1 MAQAKISRWKGRP
14 LRVPAGVS
22 GRLRSGPGGHAASSR
37 GQHQKRRREPR
48 RNVGVRASQ
57 LSFAFVIES
66 WAACAPG
73 VETPQRWSQWVAA
86 PWLPEGEPQV
96 ALAAVAPMLRRRFA
110 PLGRLAAQAAI
121 DLAGTVAV
129 GAASAAIDPDADLDD
144 NPTVYASRYGETG
157 RCLELLADQARGDAL
172 SPTAFGLSVHNAIGA
187 MIALTR
193 GDRRNS
199 SAIAAGRATA
209 AAGVTE
215 AIGLLE
221 DGASSASLIV
231 YDSPLPDGYAQFED
245 EPSAHFAWAWR
256 LRRPRA
262 GERALHL
269 DWQAA
274 GADDGSAAHEHLPA
288 SLQALWFGLSGARE
302 LSQIDGARRCVWS
315 RDA

>member
-1 MAQAKISRWKGRP
+1 MQPRAKRKTAP
-14 LRVPAGVS
+14 
-22 GRLRSGPGGHAASSR
+22 HNAAT
-37 GQHQKRRREPR
+37 
-48 RNVGVRASQ
+48 VGVRASQ

-73 VETPQRWSQWVAA
+73 VDTPQRWSQWAAA

-110 PLGRLAAQAAI
+110 PLGRLAAQAAL
-121 DLAGTVAV
+121 DLAACLPG
-129 GAASAAIDPDADLDD
+129 SAAAKVPDDADLAD

-209 AAGVTE
+209 AAGVVE
-215 AIGLLE
+215 AVALLD
-221 DGASSASLIV
+221 DGAASASLVV
-231 YDSPLPDGYAQFED
+231 YDSPLPAGYAQFED
-245 EPSAHFAWAWR
+245 ERSAHFAWAWR

-274 GADDGSAAHEHLPA
+274 NTDDDAPHPQLPA
-288 SLQALWFGLSGARE
+288 SLQALWFGLSDATE
-302 LSQIDGARRCVWS
+302 LVQQADGRRCVWS

>member
-1 MAQAKISRWKGRP
+1 VQPWTTRKPAP
-14 LRVPAGVS
+14 LT
-22 GRLRSGPGGHAASSR
+22 AAT
-37 GQHQKRRREPR
+37 
-48 RNVGVRASQ
+48 VGVRASQ

-73 VETPQRWSQWVAA
+73 VDTPQRWSQWAAA
-86 PWLPEGEPQV
+86 PWLPTGEPQV

-110 PLGRLAAQAAI
+110 PLGRLAAQAVI
-121 DLAGTVAV
+121 DLAGGVAAPV
-129 GAASAAIDPDADLDD
+129 QGDAEMSD

-157 RCLELLADQARGDAL
+157 RCLELLADQARGAAL

-209 AAGVTE
+209 AAGVVE
-215 AIGLLE
+215 AVALLD
-221 DGASSASLIV
+221 DGAASANLVV
-231 YDSPLPDGYAQFED
+231 YDSPLPAGYACFED

-269 DWQAA
+269 DWH
-274 GADDGSAAHEHLPA
+274 ADDADGDDAAVATAPPHLPA
-288 SLQALWFGLSGARE
+288 SLQAFWFGVSEAPE
-302 LSQIDGARRCVWS
+302 LSQRIDGRRCVWS

>member
-1 MAQAKISRWKGRP
+1 MEGEAANAYPPGFRQGCDADLEVTRKNPWTTRKAAP
-14 LRVPAGVS
+14 QPA
-22 GRLRSGPGGHAASSR
+22 AT
-37 GQHQKRRREPR
+37 
-48 RNVGVRASQ
+48 VGVRASQ
-57 LSFAFVIES
+57 LSLSFVIES
-66 WAACAPG
+66 WAASAPG
-73 VETPQRWSQWVAA
+73 VDTPQRWSQWAAA

-121 DLAGTVAV
+121 DLAGE
-129 GAASAAIDPDADLDD
+129 AALPADADLGD

-157 RCLELLADQARGDAL
+157 RCLELLADQARGNAL
-172 SPTAFGLSVHNAIGA
+172 SPTAFGLSVHNAVGA

-209 AAGVTE
+209 AAGVVE
-215 AIGLLE
+215 AVGLLD
-221 DGASSASLIV
+221 DGARSASLIV
-231 YDSPLPDGYAQFED
+231 YDAPLPAGYACFED

-274 GADDGSAAHEHLPA
+274 STDDEVLHPHLPA
-288 SLQALWFGLSGARE
+288 SLQALWFGLSDAPE
-302 LSQIDGARRCVWS
+302 LTQRVDARRCTWS

>member
-1 MAQAKISRWKGRP
+1 MLGWRGRP
-14 LRVPAGVS
+14 RTRTRRGFRQAAK
-22 GRLRSGPGGHAASSR
+22 RTLRSCGKRPRTTRKTAPHFAA
-37 GQHQKRRREPR
+37 
-48 RNVGVRASQ
+48 NVGVRASQ

-73 VETPQRWSQWVAA
+73 VDTPQRWSQWTAA

-121 DLAGTVAV
+121 DLAGDAKVA
-129 GAASAAIDPDADLDD
+129 DDADLDD
-144 NPTVYASRYGETG
+144 APTVYASRYGETG

-209 AAGVTE
+209 AAGVVE
-215 AIGLLE
+215 AVALLD

-231 YDSPLPDGYAQFED
+231 YDSPLPDGYTCFED

-269 DWQAA
+269 DWRAA
-274 GADDGSAAHEHLPA
+274 AANDTAALQPHLP
-288 SLQALWFGLSGARE
+288 SGLQALWFGLSDAPE
-302 LSQIDGARRCVWS
+302 LSQQVDGRRCVWS

>member
-1 MAQAKISRWKGRP
+1 MQPWTTRKTAPQ
-14 LRVPAGVS
+14 PA
-22 GRLRSGPGGHAASSR
+22 A
-37 GQHQKRRREPR
+37 
-48 RNVGVRASQ
+48 NVGVRASQ

-73 VETPQRWSQWVAA
+73 VDTPQRWSQWAAA
-86 PWLPEGEPQV
+86 PWLPVGEPQV
-96 ALAAVAPMLRRRFA
+96 ALAGVAPMLRRRFA

-121 DLAGTVAV
+121 DLAGDAAAPAAV
-129 GAASAAIDPDADLDD
+129 DADLDD

-187 MIALTR
+187 MIALAR

-209 AAGVTE
+209 AAGVAE
-215 AIGLLE
+215 AVALLE
-221 DGASSASLIV
+221 DGARSASLVV
-231 YDSPLPDGYAQFED
+231 YDAPLPAGYAMFED

-269 DWQAA
+269 EWR
-274 GADDGSAAHEHLPA
+274 SASANDARLHPQLPA
-288 SLQALWFGLSGARE
+288 SLQALWFGLSGAPE
-302 LSQIDGARRCVWS
+302 LSQQVDGRRCVWG

>member
-1 MAQAKISRWKGRP
+1 MD
-14 LRVPAGVS
+14 
-22 GRLRSGPGGHAASSR
+22 
-37 GQHQKRRREPR
+37 
-48 RNVGVRASQ
+48 
-57 LSFAFVIES
+57 
-66 WAACAPG
+66 
-73 VETPQRWSQWVAA
+73 TPQRWSQWAAA

-96 ALAAVAPMLRRRFA
+96 ALAAVPSMLRRRFA
-110 PLGRLAAQAAI
+110 PLGRLAAQAAV
-121 DLAGTVAV
+121 DLAG
-129 GAASAAIDPDADLDD
+129 AAQVDPAADLLD

-187 MIALTR
+187 MIALAR

-209 AAGVTE
+209 AAGVAE
-215 AIGLLE
+215 AVALLE
-221 DGASSASLIV
+221 DGAHSASLVV
-231 YDSPLPDGYAQFED
+231 YDSPLPDGYACFED

-274 GADDGSAAHEHLPA
+274 NADDETMQAASDQAANDASALAHLPA
-288 SLQALWFGLSGARE
+288 SLQAFWFSLSGVAGLTQR
-302 LSQIDGARRCVWS
+302 IGDRRVVWS

>member
-1 MAQAKISRWKGRP
+1 MAGWKGRP
-14 LRVPAGVS
+14 RTRPRQGCLPGSDVS
-22 GRLRSGPGGHAASSR
+22 
-37 GQHQKRRREPR
+37 QEVRRREAADNTKTTPR
-48 RNVGVRASQ
+48 AAANVGVRASQ
-57 LSFAFVIES
+57 LSLSFVIES

-73 VETPQRWSQWVAA
+73 VDTPQRWSQWAAA

-121 DLAGTVAV
+121 DLAGSVAL
-129 GAASAAIDPDADLDD
+129 PEDADPDD
-144 NPTVYASRYGETG
+144 NPTVYASRYGETN

-209 AAGVTE
+209 AAGVVE
-215 AIGLLE
+215 AMALLD
-221 DGASSASLIV
+221 DGARSASLIV
-231 YDSPLPDGYAQFED
+231 YDSPLPAGYASFED
-245 EPSAHFAWAWR
+245 EPSAHFAWAWQ

-274 GADDGSAAHEHLPA
+274 GADDDATPPQLPA
-288 SLQALWFGLSGARE
+288 SLQALWFGLSDAPE
-302 LSQIDGARRCVWS
+302 LVQQVDGRRCVWS
-315 RDA
+315 RDV

>member
-1 MAQAKISRWKGRP
+1 MKPCLAQAKMMGWKGRP
-14 LRVPAGVS
+14 RTRTRRGF
-22 GRLRSGPGGHAASSR
+22 GRAATRTWRSRGQIR
-37 GQHQKRRREPR
+37 GQHQKTAPR
-48 RNVGVRASQ
+48 TAANVGVRASQ
-57 LSFAFVIES
+57 LSLSFVIES

-73 VETPQRWSQWVAA
+73 VDTPLRWSQWAAA

-121 DLAGTVAV
+121 DLAGE
-129 GAASAAIDPDADLDD
+129 AALAPDAPLDD

-157 RCLELLADQARGDAL
+157 RCLELLADQARGNAL

-199 SAIAAGRATA
+199 TAIAAGRATA
-209 AAGVTE
+209 AAGVLE
-215 AIGLLE
+215 ALGLLD
-221 DGASSASLIV
+221 DGARSASLVV
-231 YDSPLPDGYAQFED
+231 YDAPLPVGYTCFED

-274 GADDGSAAHEHLPA
+274 GADAAALHPQLPA
-288 SLQALWFGLSGARE
+288 SLQALWFGLSDAPE
-302 LSQIDGARRCVWS
+302 LVQQIDGRRCVWG

>member
-1 MAQAKISRWKGRP
+1 LEGEAAHAYPPGFRQGCGADLEVTRQEVAGKTKTAPQA
-14 LRVPAGVS
+14 
-22 GRLRSGPGGHAASSR
+22 AA
-37 GQHQKRRREPR
+37 
-48 RNVGVRASQ
+48 NVGVRASQ
-57 LSFAFVIES
+57 LSVSFVIES

-73 VETPQRWSQWVAA
+73 VDTPQRWSQWAAA

-110 PLGRLAAQAAI
+110 PLGRLAAQAAL
-121 DLAGTVAV
+121 DLAG
-129 GAASAAIDPDADLDD
+129 DERLDAEAEIDD

-193 GDRRNS
+193 GDRRNA

-209 AAGVTE
+209 AAGVVE
-215 AIGLLE
+215 AMALLD
-221 DGASSASLIV
+221 DGAHGASLVV
-231 YDSPLPDGYAQFED
+231 YDSPLPAGYAQFED

-269 DWQAA
+269 EWRAA
-274 GADDGSAAHEHLPA
+274 DGADDAIHPQLPS
-288 SLQALWFGLSGARE
+288 SLQALWFGLSDATE
-302 LSQIDGARRCVWS
+302 LVQQADGRRCVWS

>member
-1 MAQAKISRWKGRP
+1 M
-14 LRVPAGVS
+14 
-22 GRLRSGPGGHAASSR
+22 
-37 GQHQKRRREPR
+37 
-48 RNVGVRASQ
+48 
-57 LSFAFVIES
+57 SFAFVIES

-73 VETPQRWSQWVAA
+73 VETPQRWSQWAAA

-96 ALAAVAPMLRRRFA
+96 ALAAVAPMQRRRFA
-110 PLGRLAAQAAI
+110 PLGRLAAQAAF
-121 DLAGTVAV
+121 DLAGGGTVEA
-129 GAASAAIDPDADLDD
+129 DADLDD
-144 NPTVYASRYGETG
+144 QPTVYASRYGETS

-215 AIGLLE
+215 ALGLLE

-231 YDSPLPDGYAQFED
+231 YDSPLPTGYAQFED

-269 DWQAA
+269 AWQAA
-274 GADDGSAAHEHLPA
+274 DAGVPATTHAHLPA
-288 SLQALWFGLSGARE
+288 GLQALWFGLSQARE
-302 LSQIDGARRCVWS
+302 MSQVTGDRRCVWS

>member
-1 MAQAKISRWKGRP
+1 M
-14 LRVPAGVS
+14 PAGVFRQAAQRTWRS
-22 GRLRSGPGGHAASSR
+22 RGRQPWTTRKAAPRHAA
-37 GQHQKRRREPR
+37 
-48 RNVGVRASQ
+48 NVGVRASQ
-57 LSFAFVIES
+57 LSFSFVIES

-73 VETPQRWSQWVAA
+73 VDTPQRWAQWASA

-121 DLAGTVAV
+121 DLAGSSTVE
-129 GAASAAIDPDADLDD
+129 PDADLDD
-144 NPTVYASRYGETG
+144 QPTVYASRYGETA
-157 RCLELLADQARGDAL
+157 RCLELLAHQAGGEAL

-209 AAGVTE
+209 AAGVAE
-215 AIGLLE
+215 ALALLE
-221 DGASSASLIV
+221 GGATSANLIA
-231 YDSPLPDGYAQFED
+231 YDAPLPAAYARFED
-245 EPSAHFAWAWR
+245 EPSAHFAFAWK

-269 DWQAA
+269 AWTAA
-274 GADDGSAAHEHLPA
+274 DGDDVAPAHPQLPS
-288 SLQALWFGLSGARE
+288 SLQALWFGLSDAPA
-302 LSQIDGARRCVWS
+302 LVQTDGGRRCTWS

>member
-1 MAQAKISRWKGRP
+1 MRGVASRQ
-14 LRVPAGVS
+14 
-22 GRLRSGPGGHAASSR
+22 SR
-37 GQHQKRRREPR
+37 GWQGSH
-48 RNVGVRASQ
+48 
-57 LSFAFVIES
+57 LSFSFVIES

-73 VETPQRWSQWVAA
+73 LDTPQRWSQWTAA

-96 ALAAVAPMLRRRFA
+96 ALAAVPPMLRRRFA
-110 PLGRLAAQAAI
+110 PLGRLAAQAAL
-121 DLAGTVAV
+121 DLGGEPAAG
-129 GAASAAIDPDADLDD
+129 DDDALLD

-157 RCLELLADQARGDAL
+157 RCLELLAQQALDQPL

-209 AAGVTE
+209 AAGVAE
-215 AIGLLE
+215 ALGLLE
-221 DGASSASLIV
+221 DGASCASLIV
-231 YDSPLPDGYAQFED
+231 YDAPLPAHYANFAD
-245 EPSAHFAWAWR
+245 EPAANFAWAWR

-269 DWQAA
+269 DWRAA
-274 GADDGSAAHEHLPA
+274 SDAVSDAPAQLPA
-288 SLQALWFGLSGARE
+288 GLQALWFGIGDAPALVQRVDGRE
-302 LSQIDGARRCVWS
+302 CAWS

>member
-1 MAQAKISRWKGRP
+1 MKYPLAQAKMTSWKGRP
-14 LRVPAGVS
+14 TTRTRRGFRRVAK
-22 GRLRSGPGGHAASSR
+22 RTLRSRGQSR
-37 GQHQKRRREPR
+37 GQHEKRH
-48 RNVGVRASQ
+48 RNSAVTVGVRASQ
-57 LSFAFVIES
+57 LSFSFVIES

-73 VETPQRWSQWVAA
+73 VDTPQRWSQWAVA

-121 DLAGTVAV
+121 DLDG
-129 GAASAAIDPDADLDD
+129 GALTASAVDLHD

-157 RCLELLADQARGDAL
+157 RCLELLADQARGNAL

-187 MIALTR
+187 MIASTR

-199 SAIAAGRATA
+199 TAIAAGRATA
-209 AAGVTE
+209 AAGVVE
-215 AIGLLE
+215 ALALLD
-221 DGASSASLIV
+221 DGAKCASLIV
-231 YDSPLPDGYAQFED
+231 YDSPLALGYTCFED
-245 EPSAHFAWAWR
+245 EPAAHFAWAWR

-274 GADDGSAAHEHLPA
+274 GANDDTVLSHLPA
-288 SLQALWFGLSGARE
+288 SLQALWFGLSGAPS
-302 LSQIDGARRCVWS
+302 LAQQIDGRRCLWS

>member
-1 MAQAKISRWKGRP
+1 MPLEGEAAHAYPPGFRQGCGADLEVTRQEVAGKTKTAPQA
-14 LRVPAGVS
+14 
-22 GRLRSGPGGHAASSR
+22 AA
-37 GQHQKRRREPR
+37 
-48 RNVGVRASQ
+48 NVGVRASQ
-57 LSFAFVIES
+57 LSLSFVIES

-73 VETPQRWSQWVAA
+73 VDTPQRWSQWAAA

-110 PLGRLAAQAAI
+110 PLGRLAAQAAL
-121 DLAGTVAV
+121 DLAGDERLDA
-129 GAASAAIDPDADLDD
+129 DADLDGP
-144 NPTVYASRYGETG
+144 PTVYASRYGETG

-187 MIALTR
+187 MIALAR

-209 AAGVTE
+209 AAGVVE
-215 AIGLLE
+215 AMALLE
-221 DGASSASLIV
+221 DGAHGASLVV
-231 YDSPLPDGYAQFED
+231 YDSPLPAGYAQFED

-256 LRRPRA
+256 LRKPRA

-274 GADDGSAAHEHLPA
+274 NTDDDAPRPQLPA
-288 SLQALWFGLSGARE
+288 SLQALWFGLSGATE
-302 LSQIDGARRCVWS
+302 LVQQADGRRCVWS
-315 RDA
+315 RDE

>member
-1 MAQAKISRWKGRP
+1 MD
-14 LRVPAGVS
+14 
-22 GRLRSGPGGHAASSR
+22 
-37 GQHQKRRREPR
+37 
-48 RNVGVRASQ
+48 
-57 LSFAFVIES
+57 
-66 WAACAPG
+66 
-73 VETPQRWSQWVAA
+73 TPQRWSQWAAA

-110 PLGRLAAQAAI
+110 PLGRLAAQAAL
-121 DLAGTVAV
+121 DLAGEAGTP
-129 GAASAAIDPDADLDD
+129 STTPDAEANLND

-157 RCLELLADQARGDAL
+157 RCLELLADQARGSAL

-199 SAIAAGRATA
+199 TAIAAGRATA
-209 AAGVTE
+209 AAGVVE
-215 AIGLLE
+215 AVGLLD
-221 DGASSASLIV
+221 DGAASASLIV
-231 YDSPLPDGYAQFED
+231 YDAPLPDGYACFED

-274 GADDGSAAHEHLPA
+274 SADATALHPQLPA
-288 SLQALWFGLSGARE
+288 SLQALWFGLSDAPG
-302 LSQIDGARRCVWS
+302 LTQQIDGRHCVWS

>member
-1 MAQAKISRWKGRP
+1 MRTWR
-14 LRVPAGVS
+14 
-22 GRLRSGPGGHAASSR
+22 SR
-37 GQHQKRRREPR
+37 GSKPR
-48 RNVGVRASQ
+48 ATRKNGAAFASATVGVRASQ
-57 LSFAFVIES
+57 LSLSFVIEA

-73 VETPQRWSQWVAA
+73 VDTPQRWSQWAAA

-96 ALAAVAPMLRRRFA
+96 ALAAVPPMLRRRFA

-121 DLAGTVAV
+121 DLSGEATLPAD
-129 GAASAAIDPDADLDD
+129 ASLDD

-157 RCLELLADQARGDAL
+157 RCLELLADQARGNAL

-209 AAGVTE
+209 AAGVVE
-215 AIGLLE
+215 AMALLD
-221 DGASSASLIV
+221 DGARCASLIV
-231 YDSPLPDGYAQFED
+231 YDSPLPDGYAQFQD
-245 EPSAHFAWAWR
+245 EPAAHFAWAWR
-256 LRRPRA
+256 LRRPHA

-269 DWQAA
+269 SFDADA
-274 GADDGSAAHEHLPA
+274 DTVAESGAPAQLPA
-288 SLQALWFGLSGARE
+288 SLQALWFGLSDAPALTQRV
-302 LSQIDGARRCVWS
+302 DGRRCTWS

>member
-1 MAQAKISRWKGRP
+1 MS
-14 LRVPAGVS
+14 
-22 GRLRSGPGGHAASSR
+22 HT
-37 GQHQKRRREPR
+37 
-48 RNVGVRASQ
+48 
-57 LSFAFVIES
+57 FVIDA

-73 VETPQRWSQWVAA
+73 VDTPGRWLEWAAA

-96 ALAAVAPMLRRRFA
+96 ALAGVAPMLRRRFA

-121 DLAGTVAV
+121 DLAGDAAAAPAAID
-129 GAASAAIDPDADLDD
+129 GGAGAAASAQVDPAD

-157 RCLELLADQARGDAL
+157 RCLELLADQARGNPL

-187 MIALTR
+187 MIALAR

-199 SAIAAGRATA
+199 SAIAAGRHTA
-209 AAGVTE
+209 AAGVVE
-215 AIGLLE
+215 ALGLLD
-221 DGASSASLIV
+221 DGAQCASLIV
-231 YDSPLPDGYAQFED
+231 YDSPLPEGYAGFED

-269 DWQAA
+269 DWHACDAA
-274 GADDGSAAHEHLPA
+274 PVADAPAQLPA
-288 SLQALWFGLSGARE
+288 SLQALWFGLADVPT
-302 LSQIDGARRCVWS
+302 LTQQADGRRCTWS

>member
-1 MAQAKISRWKGRP
+1 MD
-14 LRVPAGVS
+14 
-22 GRLRSGPGGHAASSR
+22 
-37 GQHQKRRREPR
+37 
-48 RNVGVRASQ
+48 
-57 LSFAFVIES
+57 
-66 WAACAPG
+66 
-73 VETPQRWSQWVAA
+73 TPQRWSQWAAA

-121 DLAGTVAV
+121 DLAGTAQA
-129 GAASAAIDPDADLDD
+129 GADDDPLD

-157 RCLELLADQARGDAL
+157 RCLELLADLARGQAL

-209 AAGVTE
+209 AAGVAE
-215 AIGLLE
+215 AVALLE
-221 DGASSASLIV
+221 DGAHSASLVV
-231 YDSPLPDGYAQFED
+231 YDSPLPGGYAVFED

-256 LRRPRA
+256 LRRPHA

-269 DWQAA
+269 DWQDASANDPAMPPASPA
-274 GADDGSAAHEHLPA
+274 GADALAHLPS
-288 SLQALWFGLSGARE
+288 SLQALWFGLSGAAQ
-302 LSQIDGARRCVWS
+302 LSQPTAGGRVLWS

>member
-1 MAQAKISRWKGRP
+1 MQPWTTRKTAP
-14 LRVPAGVS
+14 
-22 GRLRSGPGGHAASSR
+22 HNAAT
-37 GQHQKRRREPR
+37 
-48 RNVGVRASQ
+48 VGVRASQ

-73 VETPQRWSQWVAA
+73 VDTPQRWSQWTAA

-121 DLAGTVAV
+121 DLAGAD
-129 GAASAAIDPDADLDD
+129 GARVPDDADLAD

-209 AAGVTE
+209 AAGVVE
-215 AIGLLE
+215 AVALLD
-221 DGASSASLIV
+221 DGATSASLVV
-231 YDSPLPDGYAQFED
+231 YDSPLPAGYGHFED
-245 EPSAHFAWAWR
+245 EPAAHFAWAWR

-269 DWQAA
+269 AWR
-274 GADDGSAAHEHLPA
+274 ADSDDESDDATPLSHLPA
-288 SLQALWFGLSGARE
+288 SLQALWFGLSAAPE
-302 LSQIDGARRCVWS
+302 LSQRVDGRRCVWS

>member
-1 MAQAKISRWKGRP
+1 M
-14 LRVPAGVS
+14 
-22 GRLRSGPGGHAASSR
+22 
-37 GQHQKRRREPR
+37 
-48 RNVGVRASQ
+48 
-57 LSFAFVIES
+57 SFAFVIES

-73 VETPQRWSQWVAA
+73 VDTPQRWSQWAAA

-96 ALAAVAPMLRRRFA
+96 ALAAVAPMQRRRFA
-110 PLGRLAAQAAI
+110 PLGRLAAQAAL
-121 DLAGTVAV
+121 DLAGTAAVA
-129 GAASAAIDPDADLDD
+129 PDADLED

-231 YDSPLPDGYAQFED
+231 YDSPLPGGYAQFED

-269 DWQAA
+269 AWEAA
-274 GADDGSAAHEHLPA
+274 RADDETPAHEHLP
-288 SLQALWFGLSGARE
+288 SGLQALWFGLSEGRE
-302 LSQIDGARRCVWS
+302 LAQAVGDRRVVWS

>member
-1 MAQAKISRWKGRP
+1 MG
-14 LRVPAGVS
+14 
-22 GRLRSGPGGHAASSR
+22 
-37 GQHQKRRREPR
+37 
-48 RNVGVRASQ
+48 
-57 LSFAFVIES
+57 LSFVIES

-73 VETPQRWSQWVAA
+73 VDTPQRWSQWAAA

-110 PLGRLAAQAAI
+110 PLGRLAAQAAF
-121 DLAGTVAV
+121 DLAGSPALP
-129 GAASAAIDPDADLDD
+129 ADADLDD
-144 NPTVYASRYGETG
+144 NPTVYASRYGETS
-157 RCLELLADQARGDAL
+157 RCLDLLADQARGQAL

-209 AAGVTE
+209 AAGVAE
-215 AIGLLE
+215 ALALLD
-221 DGASSASLIV
+221 DGARSASLIV
-231 YDSPLPDGYAQFED
+231 YDAPLPAGYAAFED

-256 LRRPRA
+256 LRRPHA

-269 DWQAA
+269 DWCESSSS
-274 GADDGSAAHEHLPA
+274 DETPYPRLPA
-288 SLQALWFGLSGARE
+288 SLQALWFGLSDAPQ
-302 LSQIDGARRCVWS
+302 LTQQIDGRRCTWS

>member
-1 MAQAKISRWKGRP
+1 
-14 LRVPAGVS
+14 VPAGGGPAGGAADLEVT
-22 GRLRSGPGGHAASSR
+22 RRSAADNTKNGAAACGER
-37 GQHQKRRREPR
+37 
-48 RNVGVRASQ
+48 GVRASQ

-73 VETPQRWSQWVAA
+73 VDTPQRWAQWATA

-121 DLAGTVAV
+121 DLAG
-129 GAASAAIDPDADLDD
+129 SATLQADADLDD
-144 NPTVYASRYGETG
+144 QPTVYASRYGETS
-157 RCLELLADQARGDAL
+157 RCLDLLGEQARGNPL

-209 AAGVTE
+209 AAGVAE
-215 AIGLLE
+215 ALGLLE
-221 DGASSASLIV
+221 DGATSATLIV
-231 YDSPLPDGYAQFED
+231 YDAPLPANYAHFED
-245 EPSAHFAWAWR
+245 EPSAHFAFAWK

-262 GERALHL
+262 GERALPL
-269 DWQAA
+269 EWQPGEGEAPAA
-274 GADDGSAAHEHLPA
+274 QPQLPS
-288 SLQALWFGLSGARE
+288 SLQALWFGLSDARE
-302 LSQIDGARRCVWS
+302 LAQAVGGRRCTWS